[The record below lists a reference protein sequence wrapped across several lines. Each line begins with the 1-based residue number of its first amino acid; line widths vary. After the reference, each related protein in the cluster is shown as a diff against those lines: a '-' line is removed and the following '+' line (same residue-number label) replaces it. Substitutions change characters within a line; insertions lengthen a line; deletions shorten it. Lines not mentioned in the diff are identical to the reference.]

1 MPYPNLT
8 KPGKI
13 GSLELKNRM
22 VRSAAG
28 TESAKDNHVTPEIM
42 ALYTAWARG
51 GASLVVVEGIFSSYN
66 LDVYPPSSMRLDS
79 DEYLPEMSK
88 LYAAIH
94 ENGAKTIQQVMHL
107 GTWNL
112 MPGSIPISA
121 SDLTEEE
128 NPPMEQPFPPTV
140 PPRGV
145 TKDEIKAII
154 ADFVAIAQRVQK
166 AGADGVEINAA
177 GAHFLDSFLSR
188 VWNKRHDEYGVD
200 SCENRS
206 RIVCEIISEIK
217 KACGDD
223 FVVTVL
229 FNGVESG
236 IGEKGTTLEESIE
249 FAKFFEAAGADALQV
264 RNYGYGE
271 NTARQWIE
279 NTVYPEPVDDMPKAL
294 DWSRDGAGAY
304 IPLARAI
311 KQAVSIPVAVVGR
324 MDPDLGEAAIAA
336 GDIDYCVMQRRLIAD
351 PDLPNK
357 VIFGRTEDIKP
368 CTACLYCASSPGTG
382 RLLCRV
388 NPRVGLPDDFA
399 IVPAEKVKNVA
410 VVGAG
415 PGGLEA
421 ARVAAERGHKV
432 TLFEKGSKIGG
443 LLPMASI
450 VKGTR
455 TENLYELVA
464 YYETQIKKLGINLR
478 TRTEFKPNMARDF
491 DAVIVAVGGVDTPFN
506 IPGTD
511 KKIFVSNEKL
521 HGMLSKLLG
530 VFNPERLRKLTKLYM
545 PLGKRVA
552 IIGGDITGAEL
563 AEFLIMR
570 NHPVTIVTELDPME
584 VGKGMAMIKGVYLK
598 MWLAKKGCKIV
609 GNIKEYKEV
618 TDKGLVVINSEG
630 KEELIEADSVCTA
643 LPLSPN
649 TALYDAIKAAGTAEV
664 YNVGDSES
672 GDGLIVGAIFQG
684 YDVARK
690 L

>member
-1 MPYPNLT
+1 MAYPNLS

-28 TESAKDNHVTPEIM
+28 TESAKDCHVSPENM
-42 ALYTAWARG
+42 ALYTAWAKG
-51 GASLVVVEGIFSSYN
+51 GAGLVVIEGIFSSYN
-66 LDVYPPSSMRLDS
+66 LDAYPPTSMRLDS
-79 DEYLPEMSK
+79 DEYLPEMAK
-88 LYAAIH
+88 LYETIH
-94 ENGAKTIQQVMHL
+94 ENGAKTIQQIMHL

-112 MPGSIPISA
+112 APGSIPISS

-145 TKDEIKAII
+145 SKDEIQAII
-154 ADFVAIAQRVQK
+154 ADFVQLALRIQK

-200 SCENRS
+200 TLENRS

-217 KACGDD
+217 KACGED

-236 IGEKGTTLEESIE
+236 IGEKGTTLEEAVE
-249 FAKFFEAAGADALQV
+249 FAKHFEAAGADALQV

-304 IPLARAI
+304 IPLARAV

-324 MDPDLGEAAIAA
+324 MDQNLGEAAIAA
-336 GDIDYCVMQRRLIAD
+336 GDIDFCVMQRRLIAD

-357 VIFGRTEDIKP
+357 VIENRTEDIKP

-388 NPRVGLPDDFA
+388 NPRVGLADDFQL
-399 IVPAEKVKNVA
+399 IPAETIKNIA

-432 TLFEKGSKIGG
+432 TLFEKQKDLGG

-455 TENLYELVA
+455 TENLPELIS
-464 YYETQIKKLGINLR
+464 YYATQMRKLGVTVKTN
-478 TRTEFKPNMARDF
+478 TEFKAEMAKNF
-491 DAVIVAVGGVDTPFN
+491 DAVILATGGKDTPFN
-506 IPGTD
+506 IPGVE

-521 HGMLSKLLG
+521 HGMLNKLLG
-530 VFNPERLRKLTKLYM
+530 IFSPERLRKLTNLYM
-545 PLGKRVA
+545 PLGKRVV

-563 AEFLIMR
+563 AEFLITR
-570 NHPVTIVTELDPME
+570 GRQVTIATELDPME

-598 MWLAKKGCKIV
+598 LWLAKKGCKII

-618 TDKGLVVINSEG
+618 TDKGLVIIDSEG
-630 KEELIEADSVCTA
+630 KETLLEADSVCTA
-643 LPLSPN
+643 LPLSPDTLLFDEI
-649 TALYDAIKAAGTAEV
+649 TAMGGTDVFNIGDA
-664 YNVGDSES
+664 ES
-672 GDGLIVGAIFQG
+672 GDGLILGAIFQG